1 MPALGKLSFHGR
13 GRRARA
19 ETEPRSERRPRG
31 GAFARALRATMSTA
45 AETPELVRKSSRN
58 SLEDAL
64 DVDVEDLQTLGTYI
78 LNTAVDEDTTDLS
91 ILIQTIGTSCKYI
104 ANCVRKLGLARLA
117 GKAGATNVQGEEQMK
132 LDVVAHEVF
141 SRSLVRSKRCTAMVS
156 EEVEEVIP
164 CVSSRD
170 GRYVCVYDPLDGSSN
185 IDCSVSIGSIF
196 GIYKASEKGKFD
208 EKDTLQ
214 PGRDMV
220 AAGYALYGSA
230 CNLVLT
236 IGGSV
241 QGFTLDSSLGEFV
254 LTHPNIAVP
263 RKGKIYSVN
272 EGNSRWWSKGMS
284 EYVNHVKFKD
294 EPHSLRY
301 IGSMV
306 ADVHRTLMYGGTFS
320 YPSDAKSP
328 DGKLRLLYECFPMA
342 YIMEKA
348 GGMASTGSSRILDVV
363 PKHIHQRMPIHMGSV
378 EDILEIERF
387 LAASE

>member
-1 MPALGKLSFHGR
+1 
-13 GRRARA
+13 
-19 ETEPRSERRPRG
+19 
-31 GAFARALRATMSTA
+31 MSTA

-263 RKGKIYSVN
+263 RNGKIYSVN

-387 LAASE
+387 LATSE

>member
-1 MPALGKLSFHGR
+1 
-13 GRRARA
+13 
-19 ETEPRSERRPRG
+19 
-31 GAFARALRATMSTA
+31 MSTA

-241 QGFTLDSSLGEFV
+241 QGSPWTPPWASS
-254 LTHPNIAVP
+254 
-263 RKGKIYSVN
+263 S
-272 EGNSRWWSKGMS
+272 
-284 EYVNHVKFKD
+284 
-294 EPHSLRY
+294 
-301 IGSMV
+301 
-306 ADVHRTLMYGGTFS
+306 
-320 YPSDAKSP
+320 
-328 DGKLRLLYECFPMA
+328 
-342 YIMEKA
+342 
-348 GGMASTGSSRILDVV
+348 
-363 PKHIHQRMPIHMGSV
+363 
-378 EDILEIERF
+378 
-387 LAASE
+387 

>member
-1 MPALGKLSFHGR
+1 M
-13 GRRARA
+13 
-19 ETEPRSERRPRG
+19 
-31 GAFARALRATMSTA
+31 
-45 AETPELVRKSSRN
+45 
-58 SLEDAL
+58 
-64 DVDVEDLQTLGTYI
+64 
-78 LNTAVDEDTTDLS
+78 
-91 ILIQTIGTSCKYI
+91 
-104 ANCVRKLGLARLA
+104 
-117 GKAGATNVQGEEQMK
+117 
-132 LDVVAHEVF
+132 
-141 SRSLVRSKRCTAMVS
+141 
-156 EEVEEVIP
+156 
-164 CVSSRD
+164 
-170 GRYVCVYDPLDGSSN
+170 
-185 IDCSVSIGSIF
+185 
-196 GIYKASEKGKFD
+196 
-208 EKDTLQ
+208 
-214 PGRDMV
+214 
-220 AAGYALYGSA
+220 
-230 CNLVLT
+230 
-236 IGGSV
+236 
-241 QGFTLDSSLGEFV
+241 
-254 LTHPNIAVP
+254 P